1 MASDLISGLKLQ
13 HIQST
18 YIGLES
24 DQTSQF
30 CIFMG
35 DMNYRMNTRYQD
47 FNNDNVRTDAIN
59 MIPTHD
65 QLTLTLKEGNYPNYQ
80 EAPISFLPSYK
91 LAKEQLFYVDKKDQA
106 PSYCDRVIYKN
117 NTSLEIVVDDY
128 ECKHQ
133 VHGSD
138 HRPVALSLTIKDFG

>member
-59 MIPTHD
+59 MISTHD

-91 LAKEQLFYVDKKDQA
+91 LAKE
-106 PSYCDRVIYKN
+106 
-117 NTSLEIVVDDY
+117 
-128 ECKHQ
+128 
-133 VHGSD
+133 
-138 HRPVALSLTIKDFG
+138 